1 MVGQEKRL
9 RARLPDS
16 FVSFFWELCD
26 VTMNGVIFFV
36 VSRDFIENVS
46 SLLRIA
52 FIAQFLHKQ
61 RICLCVMCKHWYK
74 NWGGEKSLNDES
86 IVQC

>member
-9 RARLPDS
+9 RPRLPDS

-26 VTMNGVIFFV
+26 VTMKGVIFFV
-36 VSRDFIENVS
+36 VSCDFIENVS

-61 RICLCVMCKHWYK
+61 RICLCVMVQTLVQKL
-74 NWGGEKSLNDES
+74 GGKKILE
-86 IVQC
+86 

>member
-26 VTMNGVIFFV
+26 VTMKGVIFFV
-36 VSRDFIENVS
+36 VSCDFIENVS

-61 RICLCVMCKHWYK
+61 IICLCVMVQTLVQKL
-74 NWGGEKSLNDES
+74 GGKKILE
-86 IVQC
+86 

>member
-26 VTMNGVIFFV
+26 VTMKGVIFFV
-36 VSRDFIENVS
+36 VSCDFIENVS

-52 FIAQFLHKQ
+52 FIAQFLHKEF
-61 RICLCVMCKHWYK
+61 VFVSWCKHWYK
-74 NWGGEKSLNDES
+74 NWGGKKSLNDES

>member
-16 FVSFFWELCD
+16 FVSFFWEFCD
-26 VTMNGVIFFV
+26 VTMKGVIF
-36 VSRDFIENVS
+36 SCDFIENVS

-61 RICLCVMCKHWYK
+61 RICLCVMVQTLVQKL
-74 NWGGEKSLNDES
+74 GGKKILE
-86 IVQC
+86 

>member
-26 VTMNGVIFFV
+26 VTMKGVIFFV
-36 VSRDFIENVS
+36 VSCDFIENVS

-52 FIAQFLHKQ
+52 FIAQFLHKL
-61 RICLCVMCKHWYK
+61 RIYVCVMVQTLVQKL
-74 NWGGEKSLNDES
+74 GGKKILE
-86 IVQC
+86 

>member
-9 RARLPDS
+9 RPRLPDS

-26 VTMNGVIFFV
+26 VTMKGVIFFV
-36 VSRDFIENVS
+36 VSCDFIENVS

-52 FIAQFLHKQ
+52 FIAQFLHKL
-61 RICLCVMCKHWYK
+61 RICLCVMVQTLVQKL
-74 NWGGEKSLNDES
+74 GGKKILE
-86 IVQC
+86 